1 MGGGCGLGH
10 PDRQKRQ
17 GPVGL
22 ADDEVIGADM
32 TLGADNG
39 DHLAAAGV
47 ERIRDPNLK
56 RRTPG
61 SMTLVRREPA
71 KATLR
76 QPWPSKPCRLG
87 AASYSQPWLT

>member
-1 MGGGCGLGH
+1 VGGGCGLGH

-61 SMTLVRREPA
+61 SMTLVR
-71 KATLR
+71 
-76 QPWPSKPCRLG
+76 QGG
-87 AASYSQPWLT
+87 ARRICAWVWASERSSRASRFSTSALMS

>member
-1 MGGGCGLGH
+1 MGGGRGRGH

-39 DHLAAAGV
+39 DHLAAARV

-61 SMTLVRREPA
+61 SMTLVR
-71 KATLR
+71 
-76 QPWPSKPCRLG
+76 PSPVHNAHL
-87 AASYSQPWLT
+87 AIAL

>member
-1 MGGGCGLGH
+1 VGGGRGRGH

-56 RRTPG
+56 CRTPG
-61 SMTLVRREPA
+61 SMTLVRCCP
-71 KATLR
+71 T
-76 QPWPSKPCRLG
+76 Q
-87 AASYSQPWLT
+87 

>member
-1 MGGGCGLGH
+1 MGGGRGRGH

-39 DHLAAAGV
+39 DHLAAARV

-61 SMTLVRREPA
+61 SMTLVRAGQARPMWRWGLA
-71 KATLR
+71 
-76 QPWPSKPCRLG
+76 
-87 AASYSQPWLT
+87 

>member
-1 MGGGCGLGH
+1 MGGGCRLGH

-22 ADDEVIGADM
+22 ADDEVIGANM

-56 RRTPG
+56 RRTPD
-61 SMTLVRREPA
+61 SMTLVRPAPA

-76 QPWPSKPCRLG
+76 QRWPLKL
-87 AASYSQPWLT
+87 

>member
-1 MGGGCGLGH
+1 MGCGRGFGH
-10 PDRQKRQ
+10 PDRQERQ

-22 ADDEVIGADM
+22 ANDEVIDAGVAF
-32 TLGADNG
+32 GADNG

-61 SMTLVRREPA
+61 SMTLVRPIPVERTSTSKAERSGPA
-71 KATLR
+71 QAR
-76 QPWPSKPCRLG
+76 PVIGS
-87 AASYSQPWLT
+87 

>member
-1 MGGGCGLGH
+1 VGGGCGLGH

-32 TLGADNG
+32 TLEADNG

-56 RRTPG
+56 CRTPG

-71 KATLR
+71 RATLLWR
-76 QPWPSKPCRLG
+76 SALRP
-87 AASYSQPWLT
+87 